1 LAGYPGR
8 VVFGGP
14 LWPVG
19 WRVGFLEAPF
29 PHVVDAHRRWLDE
42 LSSWLLRF
50 RAAPLGAEPIR
61 DQLAR
66 LDPLQSPPKRQ
77 LDVAHGPSWTAHFT
91 NDHLGGDSVS
101 WVAHLCGLI
110 ECRGVIATHIPVGQ
124 YPYPA
129 TRFELYAPDGK
140 DVRSVSA
147 GIFDDDRWEVEAFG
161 RPQPFEDIERVLDR
175 ELLLRYLTE
184 LGIDADEPDAYG
196 EGVLVR
202 TRGPWRPRTSTIAET
217 QREYEIG
224 LRT

>member
-8 VVFGGP
+8 IVFGGP
-14 LWPVG
+14 LSPVG
-19 WRVGFLEAPF
+19 WSIGFLEAAF
-29 PHVVDAHRRWLDE
+29 AEVVAAHRRWLDE
-42 LSSWLLRF
+42 LSNWVLRY
-50 RAAPLGAEPIR
+50 RDECLGATPIQQ
-61 DQLAR
+61 QLAR
-66 LDPLQSPPKRQ
+66 LDPLQTPPKRQ
-77 LDVAHGPSWTAHFT
+77 LVVANGPSWTAHFT

-101 WVAHLCGLI
+101 WVGHLCGVI
-110 ECRGVIATHIPVGQ
+110 GCRGVIATHIPVGQ

-129 TRFELYAPDGK
+129 TRFSLHSPEGE
-140 DVRSVSA
+140 VRWLSA
-147 GIFDDDRWEVEAFG
+147 GIYDGGRWEVEALG
-161 RPQPFEDIERVLDR
+161 EPQPFEEPGRPLDR

-224 LRT
+224 PRT